1 MYAIISDIHS
11 NLEALDVVLADI
23 ASIGAKEILCLG
35 DIIGYGP
42 NPREC
47 VEKAFNW
54 EFSLCGNHEEAVLF
68 YADDFNVNAR
78 KAINWTKDQLNSLEH
93 DRGDNYK
100 LWDFLGN
107 LKSEV
112 RRDDVLF
119 VHGSPRLPTREY
131 VLPRDATDHAK
142 LGEIFSMIEH
152 ICFVGHTHYPGI
164 FTEEFKFVTLKELGG
179 EFTVEPGKKVL
190 VNIGSVGQPRDGD
203 NRASYVIVDG
213 DTVRWRRLDYDYEKT
228 MKKIIGTG
236 ELPPYL
242 AQRLKDGV

>member
-1 MYAIISDIHS
+1 LFAIISDIHS
-11 NLEALDVVLADI
+11 NIEALSVVLDDI
-23 ASIGAKEILCLG
+23 EKQGATDILCLG

-47 VEKAFNW
+47 VEIAFNW
-54 EFSLCGNHEEAVLF
+54 KFSLCGNHEEAVLF

-78 KAINWTKDQLNSLEH
+78 KAINWTKDQLNSLEY
-93 DRGDNYK
+93 DRQENYR

-112 RRDDVLF
+112 REGDVLY

-131 VLPRDATDHAK
+131 VLPRDSSDHAK
-142 LGEIFSMIEH
+142 LGEIFSMIDST
-152 ICFVGHTHYPGI
+152 CFVGHTHYPGV
-164 FTEEFKFVTLKELGG
+164 FTDDFKFRTLKELDYSYQL
-179 EFTVEPGKKVL
+179 EPGKKSL

-203 NRASYVIVDG
+203 NRASYVLFDG
-213 DTVRWRRLDYDYEKT
+213 ESVRWRRLDYDFETT
-228 MKKIIGTG
+228 MKKIVDTG
-236 ELPPYL
+236 ELPAYL